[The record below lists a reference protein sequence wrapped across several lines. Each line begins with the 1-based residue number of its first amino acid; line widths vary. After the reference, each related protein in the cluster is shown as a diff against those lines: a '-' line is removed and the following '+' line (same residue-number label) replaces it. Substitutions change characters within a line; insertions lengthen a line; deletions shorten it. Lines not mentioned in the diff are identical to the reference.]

1 MSDSRTRVWLSI
13 GGAFVTAAIVTA
25 VAFNLTAADSH
36 DTGHTALEEET
47 ATVNQP
53 EHVDEPEPIA
63 PVGPFDE
70 AAYRETLEV
79 RVACANGLL
88 GDDLI
93 GLVPDRNGKTH
104 NVSYDVTER
113 DYDDLESALNEC
125 KTPEGLGIERA
136 WLADIGLTPEDFPQA
151 ISDVAAC
158 AERRGVDMPTGLADE
173 ILSTTGEAQAEAI
186 FALLDAL
193 STTPAEVCWHEAGFG
208 DFSN

>member
-79 RVACANGLL
+79 RVACANGL
-88 GDDLI
+88 DLSI
-93 GLVPDRNGKTH
+93 GHL
-104 NVSYDVTER
+104 S
-113 DYDDLESALNEC
+113 LS
-125 KTPEGLGIERA
+125 GLG
-136 WLADIGLTPEDFPQA
+136 GHVHTKG
-151 ISDVAAC
+151 DVC
-158 AERRGVDMPTGLADE
+158 RL
-173 ILSTTGEAQAEAI
+173 
-186 FALLDAL
+186 LLDGSDDTARVAVK
-193 STTPAEVCWHEAGFG
+193 SGF
-208 DFSN
+208 